1 MVMEMTKAK
10 TRTRLWE
17 RAQIKT
23 SKLVDEP
30 MVASL
35 PITVN
40 DLRGRDALLE
50 RLRNVHG
57 EHESRRRDEPS

>member
-1 MVMEMTKAK
+1 MTTAK

-17 RAQIKT
+17 KAEIKT
-23 SKLVDEP
+23 SKLLGEP
-30 MVASL
+30 IVASL

-40 DLRGRDALLE
+40 DLGGCDALLE

-57 EHESRRRDEPS
+57 EQEKQ